1 MGMIM
6 ENKLV
11 KSLAVF
17 LDKSEKEIDDLVVT
31 MDFKDLAKVSNALR
45 NSDEK
50 EVLKILH
57 GYGL

>member
-1 MGMIM
+1 M